1 MQLLMCIVT
10 SQRAGVSAPERD
22 LGRRVVLIYKP
33 SSTYATHCEGCCS
46 INDVIEGKRA

>member
-1 MQLLMCIVT
+1 MHCYVT
-10 SQRAGVSAPERD
+10 EGVSAPERD